1 MISLGGD
8 DVTNDVLIH
17 HGIKGQKWYQ
27 RRYQNEDGSL
37 TEAGRKR
44 YGVGP
49 RRSISERIDNFRK
62 KALAAKVERA
72 VLRRKEAEEKQRKKD
87 ADNSDKLKAAQRK
100 REIEEENLSSEKTKS
115 AIRAEKIQSLK
126 DSFKK
131 LTSNYSNPEERQ
143 AKFERDATKKQQKL
157 QKMELKNQKKAL
169 QEQRKIEKARVKA
182 EILKIKEERA
192 RREQQAKEAEEQKRI
207 ANTTNSLHFDS
218 AAELYANR
226 SKLTDAQFNAAKAR
240 LEAETRVKQL
250 AAEDAKAA
258 AAAKAQK
265 TAWIKS
271 LGKGVKKT
279 TTGAVK
285 LAVEKPAVAAGV
297 VAATRQITELAGW
310 NSKTSDTIFDGILGV
325 LGVAATT
332 KAAYTPKKDK
342 QKKKDDNE

>member
-1 MISLGGD
+1 MEVIKVAEDILM
-8 DVTNDVLIH
+8 H
-17 HGIKGQKWYQ
+17 HGILGQKWGN
-27 RRYQNEDGSL
+27 RRYQYEDGSL
-37 TEAGRKR
+37 TPAGRER

-49 RRSISERIDNFRK
+49 SRSLSARIDAYRK
-62 KALAAKVERA
+62 KRFEAKVERA
-72 VLRRKEAEEKQRKKD
+72 VLKRKEAEEKQRKKD
-87 ADNSDKLKAAQRK
+87 ADNSDKVKAAQRK
-100 REIEEENLSSEKTKS
+100 RQIEEENLKTENVK
-115 AIRAEKIQSLK
+115 AANRATKIQSIRDSVRNIFSK
-126 DSFKK
+126 DVDS
-131 LTSNYSNPEERQ
+131 ERAK
-143 AKFERDATKKQQKL
+143 AKFEQDTIRNQQKL
-157 QKMELKNQKKAL
+157 QKMELKAKKNAIKEQQKV
-169 QEQRKIEKARVKA
+169 EKARVKA

-271 LGKGVKKT
+271 LGNGVIKT

-285 LAVEKPAVAAGV
+285 IAVEKPAVAAGV
-297 VAATRQITELAGW
+297 VASTRQITELAGW